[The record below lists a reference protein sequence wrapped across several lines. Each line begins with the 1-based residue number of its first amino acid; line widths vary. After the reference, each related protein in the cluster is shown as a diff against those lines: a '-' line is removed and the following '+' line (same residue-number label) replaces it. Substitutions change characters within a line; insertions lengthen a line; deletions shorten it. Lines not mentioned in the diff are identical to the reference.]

1 MAMRRDGCWRT
12 GNCEPC
18 DGYGDWEDPDSGAI
32 GECEICEGD
41 GVCTECDGTGENA
54 EQDEITE
61 MEVGE

>member
-1 MAMRRDGCWRT
+1 MRCDGCWGT

-18 DGYGDWEDPDSGAI
+18 DGYGDREDPDSGAVV
-32 GECEICEGD
+32 ECAICEGD
-41 GVCTECDGTGENA
+41 GVCAECDGTGENA